1 MNKIWNNPGAFA
13 PMLEDV
19 LWEEDAAP
27 HRRGTIRA
35 AVFQGAS
42 QSPSAGPSLDGI
54 PADPWTLQV
63 PISTALAVNIKMG
76 DSITLAPHR
85 GGAVLSVQQIT
96 RTAMWYI
103 IIATAEERAPLP

>member
-1 MNKIWNNPGAFA
+1 MNNIWNNPYAFA

-19 LWEEDAAP
+19 LWTEDAAP
-27 HRRGTIRA
+27 HRSGTIRA

-42 QSPSAGPSLDGI
+42 QSANAGPSLAGVV
-54 PADPWTLQV
+54 ADPWTLSV
-63 PISTALAVNIKMG
+63 PLSTALAADIKMG

-103 IIATAEERAPLP
+103 ITATAEERAPLP